1 MVFKTKKVC
10 RFCINSDMP
19 LSYKNPEVLTNYV
32 TDKGKIIPR
41 RITGVCARHQRD
53 ISREIKRARTI
64 ALLPFTAL

>member
-10 RFCINSDMP
+10 RFCINPDMS

-53 ISREIKRARTI
+53 IAREIKRARTI